1 MTRQHSYELHHT
13 SPARH
18 SGTQPIYLANPHP
31 YPITLDLFNGLDG
44 LDSSYYHRIKPATPR
59 LKALAPEE
67 EIILENALFVQLL
80 GGDVEVTDLNTETII
95 IYNGENTL
103 LENGFNLSN
112 RIKLRAI
119 GNPVSLIWTKGNLFY
134 NDTIY
139 QSRNVCSIQFHP
151 STTDFYY
158 QPLKWI
164 KQDIYG
170 NKVVKPIPFE
180 KFGPHFNNNAYLL
193 QLNRALSST
202 DSFELVLP
210 PHSNLSAYLYS
221 NEECEVCLPTTVC
234 CVEETILDQNC
245 SVEPILPFW
254 FMLLLMIATTLLLF
268 FKFEQQ
274 NT

>member
-1 MTRQHSYELHHT
+1 MTTQQSYEQHHT
-13 SPARH
+13 SEIPN
-18 SGTQPIYLANPHP
+18 SGIQPIYLSNPHP
-31 YPITLDLFNGLDG
+31 YPITLDLFNGFDG
-44 LDSSYYHRIKPATPR
+44 VDSSYYHRVKSATPR
-59 LKALAPEE
+59 LKTLAPQE

-80 GGDVEVTDLNTETII
+80 GADVEVTDLTTATII

-112 RIKLRAI
+112 RIKVRAI
-119 GNPVSLIWTKGNLFY
+119 GNPVSLIWTKGDLFY

-139 QSRNVCSIQFHP
+139 QARNICSIQFHP

-170 NKVVKPIPFE
+170 NKVVEPIPFE
-180 KFGPHFNNNAYLL
+180 KFGPHFKNNAYVL
-193 QLNRALSST
+193 QLNREISST
-202 DSFELVLP
+202 DSFQLVLP
-210 PHSNLSAYLYS
+210 PHSTLSAYLYS
-221 NEECEVCLPTTVC
+221 NEECEVCLPTTAC
-234 CVEETILDQNC
+234 CIEETIIEQNC
-245 SVEPILPFW
+245 FKPLLPFW
-254 FMLLLMIATTLLLF
+254 LIFLLMIATAILLF